1 MKISQFWSMG
11 EEWERNFAQL
21 QNMPP
26 KHCLIKHKIQ
36 GGGILPLETASIEPA
51 WEALNLAPEEYL
63 EYLNDLPFGHK
74 YLLERAAL
82 TAPPAPPSELPEPQ
96 SGKSGKTPPPPEK
109 KPLLDEQK
117 QAFLEYV
124 LANPETALTAVYKGI
139 EVSVR
144 RGNDIRDS
152 LKAQGFIA
160 EIETRLGT
168 GGRRTHFFI
177 STFAAFELL
186 GKEPPAGRGGA
197 IHRHIQQLI
206 EMGAVA
212 NGFTAKSEY
221 DIGNGGIVDVHLE
234 KGEIRIAVEIA
245 VASRPSREIAHIK
258 NCLATGYDRMYDVF
272 ADEKCN
278 RKHKRR

>member
-1 MKISQFWSMG
+1 L
-11 EEWERNFAQL
+11 R
-21 QNMPP
+21 
-26 KHCLIKHKIQ
+26 
-36 GGGILPLETASIEPA
+36 
-51 WEALNLAPEEYL
+51 
-63 EYLNDLPFGHK
+63 
-74 YLLERAAL
+74 
-82 TAPPAPPSELPEPQ
+82 EL
-96 SGKSGKTPPPPEK
+96 
-109 KPLLDEQK
+109 KP
-117 QAFLEYV
+117 
-124 LANPETALTAVYKGI
+124 GW
-139 EVSVR
+139 
-144 RGNDIRDS
+144 
-152 LKAQGFIA
+152 
-160 EIETRLGT
+160 GT

-177 STFAAFELL
+177 PAFAAFELL

-258 NCLATGYDRMYDVF
+258 NCLGTGYDRVYDVF